1 MKLIFLGPPG
11 AGKGTQA
18 QRIEDGFDIRQ
29 LSTGDM
35 LRAAVAA
42 ETEIG
47 KQAKDIMARGDLVPD
62 EVVVGIISDRIEEDD
77 CKNGFILDG
86 FPRNIAQAEAL
97 DAMLAHKNIALD
109 GVVELA
115 VDPEV
120 LIGRILKRAAA
131 LLRIRPIS
139 TSGST
144 ASSTTPSKAMF
155 LCANIASSASACAIL
170 RGKPSRMKPFLQS
183 SSSIRS
189 EIIPT
194 TTSSGTKSP
203 RAIISFAC
211 LPISVSAATA
221 ARNISPVE
229 SWRISKPSSMRCAC
243 VPLPAPGG
251 PKNISF
257 IAACLQAS
265 IF

>member
-86 FPRNIAQAEAL
+86 FPRNIAQ
-97 DAMLAHKNIALD
+97 
-109 GVVELA
+109 
-115 VDPEV
+115 
-120 LIGRILKRAAA
+120 
-131 LLRIRPIS
+131 
-139 TSGST
+139 
-144 ASSTTPSKAMF
+144 
-155 LCANIASSASACAIL
+155 ACAIL